1 MRVGRQ
7 REVTFRLFAFRFTF
21 EALDPVVF
29 PPGAAGNA
37 FRGAFGH
44 IFRRI
49 ACVPECET
57 VATCAIRA
65 QCAYARMF
73 EPICTGG
80 PSGLADAPRPFVM
93 RAWKLDGK
101 SYQPGESFFIDV
113 HIFDL
118 QAPAAEY
125 FERAFQQLAENGI
138 GANRRRIRLLQVCGL
153 DAEHRATESREPIA
167 LSLDPLREDGR
178 QLLTLRFLT
187 PTELKSEGGIVRD
200 PPFHVVLARARDRV
214 ATLSSLYGGGAL
226 ELDFRGMAERA
237 SAVRTVASDLRW
249 ESGQRRSSRTHQ
261 VHPLGGFIG
270 EVTYEGH
277 VSEFLPFLEAAY
289 WTGIGRQTVWGKGTV
304 ETDIA
309 PAGLQ

>member
-1 MRVGRQ
+1 MRVGHQ
-7 REVTFRLFAFRFTF
+7 SPVTFRLFAFRFTF

-49 ACVPECET
+49 ACVPECAS
-57 VATCAIRA
+57 VATCPIRE

-73 EPICTGG
+73 EPVCTGG

-93 RAWKLDGK
+93 RAWNLDGK
-101 SYQPGESFFIDV
+101 SYQPGESFCIDV

-153 DAEHRATESREPIA
+153 DAQRRATEAREPIA
-167 LSLDPLREDGR
+167 LSLDHLPSADPQFLS
-178 QLLTLRFLT
+178 LRFLT
-187 PTELKSEGGIVRD
+187 PTELKSDGEIVRE
-200 PPFHVVLARARDRV
+200 PPFQVVLARARDRI
-214 ATLSSLYGGGAL
+214 ATLSSLYGGGPL
-226 ELDFRGMAERA
+226 ELDFRGMSERA
-237 SAVRTVASDLRW
+237 AAVRTVSSNLRW
-249 ESGQRRSSRTHQ
+249 ESGQRKSSRTHQ
-261 VHPLGGFIG
+261 VHPLDGFIG
-270 EVTYEGH
+270 EVTYQGRI
-277 VSEFLPFLEAAY
+277 SEFLPFLEAAY

-304 ETDIA
+304 LTEPRPGI
-309 PAGLQ
+309 

>member
-1 MRVGRQ
+1 
-7 REVTFRLFAFRFTF
+7 
-21 EALDPVVF
+21 
-29 PPGAAGNA
+29 
-37 FRGAFGH
+37 
-44 IFRRI
+44 
-49 ACVPECET
+49 
-57 VATCAIRA
+57 
-65 QCAYARMF
+65 MF
-73 EPICTGG
+73 EPVCTGG

-153 DAEHRATESREPIA
+153 DAGRRATEAREPIA
-167 LSLDPLREDGR
+167 LPLDPLPASGS

-200 PPFHVVLARARDRV
+200 PPFQVVLARARDRV

-226 ELDFRGMAERA
+226 DLDFRGMAERA
-237 SAVRTVASDLRW
+237 AGVRTVSSNLRW
-249 ESGQRRSSRTHQ
+249 ESGQRKSSRTHQ

-270 EVTYEGH
+270 EVTYEGQVCGVPA
-277 VSEFLPFLEAAY
+277 VSGGCLLDRDRTADGVGQGHGGNGDRAGRSTIAFMHRRTILGLGGGDSGFRRGSQRAAVRRGSRLVDRRAGRLLPV
-289 WTGIGRQTVWGKGTV
+289 GRGVHQFRG
-304 ETDIA
+304 
-309 PAGLQ
+309 AGHGSE